1 MLIIFRNVD
10 LWTMLNLSNFW
21 MQLRQSFLDFSI
33 IWLCSVPQLSLLQ
46 LSFPR
51 WEEEMWALL
60 TLEAVILRIMIYFF
74 LFKSDATILN
84 RRLSSPM
91 QEEKAKVIQT
101 VLFVAGLNTLLQS
114 YFGTRLPAVI
124 GASYT
129 FVAPTISIILS
140 GRWSDPDPESVSVFR
155 CLFCTLLFK

>member
-1 MLIIFRNVD
+1 MWTCGLCWICLIFECSWGNPSWISALSGYARYRSYHYYSSRSPDGRRKCELYWHWKLLYCV
-10 LWTMLNLSNFW
+10 LW
-21 MQLRQSFLDFSI
+21 SI
-33 IWLCSVPQLSLLQ
+33 
-46 LSFPR
+46 
-51 WEEEMWALL
+51 
-60 TLEAVILRIMIYFF
+60 FF